1 MVILLKRKIY
11 EKLLEWKNNNINKP
25 LMVIGARQVG
35 KTYIIQKFC
44 NKEFKE
50 YIYINLLEYQDII
63 EIFSRKIS
71 IVDKIELLKIIIK
84 DKQNIDFDPEK
95 MVIFFDEIQESEE
108 LISCL
113 KYFNEAKENY
123 KIICAGSLLGV
134 KLNRMKSS
142 FPVGK
147 VKMLELNPMDFEEYI
162 VEIMGENI
170 VTILKNCYD
179 KNEPLVEP
187 MHDKLLSL
195 YRNYLCIGGMP
206 ESVSNYININKEIIK
221 FDKSIIEDI
230 IKGYTKDMK
239 KYVQDNTETV
249 RIENIYNSIPSQI
262 GNKSGKFQYAKINKD
277 ARSKNYETALNWL
290 LSSKLVDRVCL
301 LNSVQIP
308 PKAYENTDYFK
319 LFLSDVGI
327 LTSLLK
333 INFADIILDKEFI
346 FKGEIAENYVEQQL
360 RNNVEQLYY
369 WKSENT
375 AEVDFVI
382 YNNDGLIPIEVKA
395 GDSVKSK
402 SLYVYNKR
410 FKPKYSIRVSAKN
423 FGFANN
429 IKSIPLYAAFLIN

>member
-1 MVILLKRKIY
+1 
-11 EKLLEWKNNNINKP
+11 
-25 LMVIGARQVG
+25 
-35 KTYIIQKFC
+35 
-44 NKEFKE
+44 
-50 YIYINLLEYQDII
+50 
-63 EIFSRKIS
+63 
-71 IVDKIELLKIIIK
+71 
-84 DKQNIDFDPEK
+84 